1 MSLLDVNDLT
11 VTLQTAQGP
20 ARAVRNL
27 NFSMKKGE
35 TLGIVGESGCGKS
48 MTALALMGLLPDNAT
63 TTGSINL
70 HGSNLLNKS
79 EADMCHVR
87 GNQMAMIF
95 QEPMTSLNPVHT
107 VGRQIMEPLRLH
119 KGLPKAEAFKEAVQL
134 LDRVGIPN
142 PSERVHN
149 YPHQLSGGQRQRVMI
164 ALALSCSPDVLI
176 ADEPTTALDVT
187 IQDQILELIQDL
199 VKAEGMSLI
208 LISHDLGVI
217 AENTDQVLVMYGG
230 TVVESGK
237 TDQIFDQ
244 LTHPYTQ
251 GLFAAMP
258 KVGMGRS
265 KRLTTIPGTVPDLI
279 NLPSGCTFTD
289 RCPLASDICQGQI
302 PLASQMEGSHQVSC
316 HHLKQAVDARSKG
329 LYQ

>member
-1 MSLLDVNDLT
+1 MTLLDVKNLNVDLA
-11 VTLQTAQGP
+11 TAQGP

-27 NFSMKKGE
+27 NITLKKGE

-48 MTALALMGLLPDNAT
+48 MTALALMNLLPENAAT
-63 TTGSINL
+63 TGHI
-70 HGSNLLNKS
+70 LLSGEDLLQKP
-79 EADMCHVR
+79 EKELCTIR
-87 GNQMAMIF
+87 GNRMAMIF

-107 VGRQIMEPLRLH
+107 IGHQVMEPLRLH
-119 KGLPKAEAFKEAVQL
+119 RNLSKADAQAEALRL

-142 PSERVHN
+142 PAERIRN

-164 ALALSCSPDVLI
+164 ALALSSAPDILI

-187 IQDQILELIQDL
+187 IQDQILELIQTL
-199 VKAEGMSLI
+199 VAEEGMALI

-217 AENTDQVLVMYGG
+217 AENTDKVIVMYGG
-230 TVVESGK
+230 TVVESGA
-237 TDQIFDQ
+237 TNQIFGE

-258 KVGMGRS
+258 KLGMGR
-265 KRLTTIPGTVPDLI
+265 KARLTTIPGTVPDLI
-279 NLPSGCTFTD
+279 DLPTGCTFTD
-289 RCPLASDICQGQI
+289 RCPLASAQCRETLPAQTEIGT
-302 PLASQMEGSHQVSC
+302 HHTVYC
-316 HHLKQAVDARSKG
+316 HNLQQAAAARSEG